1 MDMDQRREHWRGLID
16 QQARSGQSIRVWC
29 EANGIK
35 QGQYYSWKSRLR
47 APSPQATGKA
57 GSFIPLELPSPGT
70 LSIDFG
76 RDIHVEV
83 SGDCSLDHLR
93 AALEVLRGSSRCWR

>member
-1 MDMDQRREHWRGLID
+1 MDIDQRREHWRGLID
-16 QQARSGQSIRVWC
+16 QQARSGQSIRTWC

-35 QGQYYSWKSRLR
+35 QGQYYAWKGRLR
-47 APSPQATGKA
+47 AISPKATEKTGA
-57 GSFIPLELPSPGT
+57 FIPLELPPTGT

-93 AALEVLRGSSRCWR
+93 AALEILRGGRRCWH

>member
-1 MDMDQRREHWRGLID
+1 MDMDQRREHWRVLID
-16 QQARSGQSIRVWC
+16 QQARSGQSIRAWC

-47 APSPQATGKA
+47 APSPQSTGNA

-76 RDIHVEV
+76 LDIHVEV

-93 AALEVLRGSSRCWR
+93 ATLEVLRGSSRCWR